1 MENKN
6 VKLIDKQVYEEDGL
20 LYLCLTYE
28 FENDEGK
35 YNLYIPKISLDIKT
49 NDIPIINCAL
59 YNFVNNEEYM
69 YDFRAGAHNYILKPK
84 DSKEEFYT
92 YKIETKE
99 KKMTVEEIEK
109 ELGYKVQIVGKKGI
123 NIWN

>member
-20 LYLCLTYE
+20 LYLSLTYE
-28 FENDEGK
+28 FKNIEGNNEGK
-35 YNLYIPKISLDIKT
+35 YNLYIPKIALDIKT
-49 NDIPIINCAL
+49 NDLPIINN
-59 YNFVNNEEYM
+59 YSYHSINHEENV
-69 YDFRAGAHNYILKPK
+69 YDFKAGTHNYILKPE
-84 DSKEEFYT
+84 DSKEEFHT

-109 ELGYKVQIVGKKGI
+109 ELGYKVQIIGKKG
-123 NIWN
+123 

>member
-20 LYLCLTYE
+20 LYLSLTYE
-28 FENDEGK
+28 FENIEGNNEGK
-35 YNLYIPKISLDIKT
+35 YNLYIPKIALGIKT
-49 NDIPIINCAL
+49 NDMPIIN
-59 YNFVNNEEYM
+59 NERYIYE
-69 YDFRAGAHNYILKPK
+69 FQAGKHNYIIEPE

-99 KKMTVEEIEK
+99 KKMTIEEIEK
-109 ELGYKVQIVGKKGI
+109 ELGYKVQIVGKKE
-123 NIWN
+123 